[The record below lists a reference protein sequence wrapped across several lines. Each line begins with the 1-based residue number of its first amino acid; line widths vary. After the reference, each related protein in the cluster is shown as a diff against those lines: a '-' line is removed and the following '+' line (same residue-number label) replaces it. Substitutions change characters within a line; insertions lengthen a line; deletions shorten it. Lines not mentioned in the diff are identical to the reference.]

1 MSLYEMEDVIEGR
14 KAVDE
19 IDCYSKVRQLLLDY
33 KDLPWECLVAYYHSC
48 VEYVHYENDGM
59 LTTKRDSVPRN

>member
-14 KAVDE
+14 KVVDE
-19 IDCYSKVRQLLLDY
+19 IDCYSKVRQLLLDN

-59 LTTKRDSVPRN
+59 LVNIIKF